1 MGRFLIIRVIKDHNA
16 DGYQNYRQGAG
27 TDFFICR
34 SSDYHTIILAIVYEQ
49 IVQRHIIGL
58 WNMKKSHIASFF
70 II

>member
-27 TDFFICR
+27 TDFFLCR
-34 SSDYHTIILAIVYEQ
+34 SSDYHTILLAIVHEQ

-58 WNMKKSHIASFF
+58 
-70 II
+70 